1 VNEERRGEE
10 ARAVLEN
17 GIYKESYQAI
27 RERILSQLEM
37 ADLPADKRGRLNDL
51 LIALHMIH
59 KYMENVLASGTMAAM
74 EIERQRTLKERI
86 LRRA

>member
-1 VNEERRGEE
+1 MNEERRGEE

-27 RERILSQLEM
+27 RERIMVQLELS
-37 ADLPADKRGRLNDL
+37 DLPADKRQRLNDL
-51 LIALHMIH
+51 LIASAMLR

-74 EIERQRTLKERI
+74 EIERKRSLGERI